1 MTSVICGEVSPVCT
15 IVVTTDSTAIAR
27 ISSTIAAPNI
37 NLASFVCIFPSSVN
51 TWTDIAIL
59 VAVSAVATSIDSNA
73 SNPKN
78 VSTTNPTKNGTMTP
92 IDPTVKEAAPPLKN
106 SRGVISN
113 PATNRMTMADISPMV
128 LQFRLVPLAVHC

>member
-1 MTSVICGEVSPVCT
+1 M
-15 IVVTTDSTAIAR
+15 VVTTERTAIAR
-27 ISSTIAAPNI
+27 ISSTIAAPSI
-37 NLASFVCIFPSSVN
+37 NLASFVCIFPNSVN

-92 IDPTVKEAAPPLKN
+92 IDPTVQPQAFEEGSAKWDVK
-106 SRGVISN
+106 V
-113 PATNRMTMADISPMV
+113 
-128 LQFRLVPLAVHC
+128 VP